1 MKRLFLGI
9 TATLVIVSGP
19 ALSADLR
26 ASLYKA
32 PPPAPISTWTGCYA
46 GGTIG
51 GAAAHSDVTWTP
63 APPPGFQPV
72 VGGAIAGETAA
83 SMSSTAFTGG
93 GEVGCNYQYN
103 GQLVLGVEGDFESN
117 RVSASNAGVLHVRP
131 PSCTPAA
138 VLKLRD
144 EAPICSSE
152 RLSSRQ
158 RAPSRASMS
167 CCTMHPNVGMM
178 EADWDGLEQ
187 VLRGCAR
194 VTDEECAYLKK
205 AFVATERMWA
215 ENVAKVA
222 TVRLVMLAE
231 APQFGPDERYFYNTT
246 TPFSSFFY
254 FQDAEAILGR
264 DFAKGHTGKRFL
276 LQELARAGFI
286 ILDLFPFALNKDDTP
301 SITYKMSA
309 RRYQELFQRT
319 AGRYFDRK
327 RDQILQRIFL
337 RAGTA
342 LRAEHLA

>member
-1 MKRLFLGI
+1 
-9 TATLVIVSGP
+9 
-19 ALSADLR
+19 
-26 ASLYKA
+26 
-32 PPPAPISTWTGCYA
+32 
-46 GGTIG
+46 
-51 GAAAHSDVTWTP
+51 
-63 APPPGFQPV
+63 
-72 VGGAIAGETAA
+72 
-83 SMSSTAFTGG
+83 
-93 GEVGCNYQYN
+93 
-103 GQLVLGVEGDFESN
+103 
-117 RVSASNAGVLHVRP
+117 
-131 PSCTPAA
+131 
-138 VLKLRD
+138 
-144 EAPICSSE
+144 
-152 RLSSRQ
+152 
-158 RAPSRASMS
+158 
-167 CCTMHPNVGMM
+167 MHPNVGMM

-215 ENVAKVA
+215 ENVARVA

-327 RDQILQRIFL
+327 RDQILQLGSPLFL
-337 RAGTA
+337 FRYGRMKDSLGALVDAELAKRNIGPTQSVGGTNMSLDREK
-342 LRAEHLA
+342 LRQICHEAQIARP